1 MHKHLGNLLPAGAQ
15 IMPGLVYRVLDE
27 SLWNTICDYSYIS
40 YFQNLFHKSF
50 PKVIVESEVLSL

>member
-1 MHKHLGNLLPAGAQ
+1 
-15 IMPGLVYRVLDE
+15 MPGLVYRVLDE
-27 SLWNTICDYSYIS
+27 SLWDTICDYSDIS